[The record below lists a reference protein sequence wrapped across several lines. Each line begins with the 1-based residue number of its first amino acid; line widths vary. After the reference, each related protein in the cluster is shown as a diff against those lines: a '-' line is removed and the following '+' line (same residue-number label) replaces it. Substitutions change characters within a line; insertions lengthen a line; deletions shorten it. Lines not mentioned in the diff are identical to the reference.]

1 MLLIYSRVKKLGDVT
16 LQILHYHHKK
26 ELKDC
31 PPVSSFSLEKD
42 LKIFSLTSE
51 LKLVNKRKR
60 VTNNLTVFQINQD
73 NIQ

>member
-31 PPVSSFSLEKD
+31 PPVPSFSLEKD

-60 VTNNLTVFQINQD
+60 VTNNSTVFQINQD